1 MSILANLKIIKVKSI
16 IELTGRQAS
25 EFLLKPESYINF
37 DIPSYFSFQELLNQV
52 NKYMTGKRL
61 SDLRNSN
68 PREFD
73 DVNYH
78 ILNNKDGKYSWRP
91 FQIIHPALY
100 ISLVHCIT
108 DKNNWRFIK
117 QRFKDFQKNDKIE
130 CHSLPMISESD
141 NKTDKESQIFKWWQ
155 MIEQKS
161 IAFTLD
167 YRYMLQTDITDCYG
181 SIYTHTISWALH
193 TKEEAKKRENRNK
206 HSLIG
211 VVIDS
216 HLQDMSNG
224 QTNGIPQGSNL
235 MDFIAEIILGYVD
248 ELLSER
254 LNLLGIS
261 EYRILRYRD
270 DYRIFTNNP
279 FEAEHIAKV
288 LSEILSSLGLKLN
301 ASKTEASD
309 NIVKNSIK
317 PDKRYWIV
325 NRRITDNKQQW
336 LIQLFLLSEQFPN
349 SGTLDTQM
357 RDFLMVLLRSKK
369 EDTNLE
375 TLISLV
381 TEIAFRNP
389 RVVPTSIAILSLL
402 IKQIRT
408 RQEKLLLL
416 KRIHEKFKQVP
427 NSSYLNIW
435 LQRLSIKIDN
445 NVIYDEPLCKIVNDK
460 KINLWNIDWLDTA
473 MKDMIKKTPIVN
485 QSRVRTL
492 RAIVSKKEIERMV
505 MQNAYDYE

>member
-1 MSILANLKIIKVKSI
+1 MKISYIIVLLANLKIIRVKSI
-16 IELTGRQAS
+16 IELNGKQAR

-52 NKYMTGKRL
+52 NKYLTGKRL

-100 ISLVHCIT
+100 ISLIHCIT
-108 DKNNWRFIK
+108 DKNNWKLIK
-117 QRFKDFQKNDKIE
+117 QRFNDFQKNDKIE

-141 NKTDKESQIFKWWQ
+141 NKTDKESQIFTWWQ

-161 IAFTLD
+161 IAYTLD

-211 VVIDS
+211 VAIDS

-254 LNLLGIS
+254 LKLLNIS
-261 EYRILRYRD
+261 EYRILRYSD
-270 DYRIFTNNP
+270 YYRIFTNNP
-279 FEAEHIAKV
+279 F
-288 LSEILSSLGLKLN
+288 
-301 ASKTEASD
+301 
-309 NIVKNSIK
+309 
-317 PDKRYWIV
+317 
-325 NRRITDNKQQW
+325 
-336 LIQLFLLSEQFPN
+336 
-349 SGTLDTQM
+349 
-357 RDFLMVLLRSKK
+357 
-369 EDTNLE
+369 
-375 TLISLV
+375 
-381 TEIAFRNP
+381 
-389 RVVPTSIAILSLL
+389 
-402 IKQIRT
+402 
-408 RQEKLLLL
+408 
-416 KRIHEKFKQVP
+416 
-427 NSSYLNIW
+427 
-435 LQRLSIKIDN
+435 
-445 NVIYDEPLCKIVNDK
+445 
-460 KINLWNIDWLDTA
+460 
-473 MKDMIKKTPIVN
+473 
-485 QSRVRTL
+485 
-492 RAIVSKKEIERMV
+492 
-505 MQNAYDYE
+505 